1 MKGIVKILVLV
12 LVLTG
17 GSTAVASYYSTNF
30 DSHAVWTTVQG
41 QDGWTS
47 YGNSSKMYAKPAS
60 GGVSDRGL
68 AFLSYGVGD
77 SYAWRPISDVPDNSK
92 VRVEFDVELS
102 DCYVYGEIWCMGRDG
117 TGGQAPQSFQI
128 YINGSKDTGY
138 QVATNQNGGN
148 FYSVTGGMG
157 MAIATTAHIAIDADY
172 GTHTYTV
179 NVQNGV
185 NTWIKSGLSWTDTT
199 GNNGSTDALRGLY
212 YSGVGD
218 QSIVVDNI
226 NVVPEPAT
234 AAILALGGMVFRL
247 RGKRR
252 VK

>member
-17 GSTAVASYYSTNF
+17 GSTAVASYYSENF
-30 DSHAVWTTVQG
+30 DSYTGWTTVQG
-41 QDGWTS
+41 RDGWTS
-47 YGNSSKMYAKPAS
+47 YGSSSKMYVKPAS
-60 GGVSDRGL
+60 GGPGDQGL
-68 AFLSYGVGD
+68 AFLSYVGGV

-102 DCYVYGEIWCMGRDG
+102 DYYWYGEMWCMGRDG
-117 TGGQAPQSFQI
+117 TGGQYPQSFEI
-128 YINGSKDTGY
+128 FINGSKAEGY
-138 QVATNQNGGN
+138 QVGTYQNDGK

-199 GNNGSTDALRGLY
+199 GGNGSTDALRGLY
-212 YSGVGD
+212 YSGSGD

-226 NVVPEPAT
+226 NVLPEPAT